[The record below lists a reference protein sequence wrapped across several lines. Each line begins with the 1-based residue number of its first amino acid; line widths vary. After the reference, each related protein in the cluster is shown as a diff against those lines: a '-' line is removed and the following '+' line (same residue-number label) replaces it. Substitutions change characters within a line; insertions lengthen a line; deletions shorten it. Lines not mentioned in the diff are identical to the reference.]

1 MIIGGLLVDKLPNLI
16 SFLIAAGLALVGFA
30 GVAWS
35 ASGDFETLH
44 QLVCVL
50 CQFIAGIACSIA
62 TICSVVTALKNF
74 DREVAVLM
82 AAIFVT
88 YMKTAQAFDDAIQ
101 GAFLPEADTT
111 VYIIVIGVICFVVFL
126 IGAFTMR
133 KVDCGKVIDMVS
145 KQADP
150 TGALVFIIVCGLYI
164 FVYWVLV
171 RLLNLYGIG
180 AGIIL
185 FFLVLNFLMLGLAV
199 YLIFLKIKGAKGL
212 GGGLSLKK
220 PDEVTL
226 AEALKDKVYLFTCF
240 SAMCVMGTGYSYQAA
255 QVLIVLEAEA
265 LDALG
270 TADDAFWLADA
281 LARFGGGC
289 IGFFLAEKVN
299 KYLLL
304 LIFSICAML
313 GDFGVC
319 AILAAD
325 IDGGFVTFIPAVFI
339 GLGVGGYW
347 VIIAQIIVEEI
358 GLDNYGSCWGM
369 AITFN
374 IIAIVLFDTLVDLF
388 GFGLVIGILY
398 AIFGILAV
406 VFCFL
411 AKAAYDKNKK

>member
-1 MIIGGLLVDKLPNLI
+1 MIIGGILVDKLPNLI
-16 SFLIAAGLALVGFA
+16 SFLIAAGLALLGFG
-30 GVAWS
+30 GVAFS
-35 ASGDFETLH
+35 VSGDFGVGM
-44 QLVCVL
+44 QLLCFF
-50 CQFIAGIACSIA
+50 CQFIAGVACSIA
-62 TICSVVTALKNF
+62 TICSIVTALKNF

-101 GAFLPEADTT
+101 GAFFAETET
-111 VYIIVIGVICFVVFL
+111 MIYIIAIGVICTVVFL

-145 KQADP
+145 KAADP
-150 TGALVFIIVCGLYI
+150 SGALVYIIVAGLYI

-171 RLLNLYGIG
+171 RLLNMYGIG
-180 AGIIL
+180 TGVIL
-185 FFLVLNFLMLGLAV
+185 FFLVLNFLCLGLAV
-199 YLIFLKIKGAKGL
+199 YLIFLKVKGAKGL

-226 AEALKDKVYLFTCF
+226 GEALKDKTYLFTCF

-255 QVLIVLEAEA
+255 QVLINLEAEA

-289 IGFFLAEKVN
+289 IGFFLAEKIN
-299 KYLLL
+299 KYLML
-304 LIFSICAML
+304 LIFAICAMI
-313 GDFGVC
+313 GNFGVC
-319 AILAAD
+319 AILAID
-325 IDGGFVTFIPAVFI
+325 IDGGFITFIPAVFI

-347 VIIAQIIVEEI
+347 VTIAQIIVEDI
-358 GLDNYGSCWGM
+358 GLENYGSCWGM

-374 IIAIVLFDTLVDLF
+374 IIAIIFFDTLVDLF
-388 GFGLVIGILY
+388 GFSIVIGILY
-398 AIFGILAV
+398 AVFGILAL
-406 VFCFL
+406 VFAFL
-411 AKAAYDKNKK
+411 AKGSSDSNKK